1 MKLVFA
7 SSNKKKTEEIVKLLP
22 PTIELLNLAD
32 IGITEEIPE
41 TGPTFKANAL
51 LKAKYVFDRTGLNC
65 FADDSGLEVDELDL
79 RPGVFSA
86 RYAGEPKNDE
96 ANIDLL
102 LKELAGKTNRKAQ
115 FKTAIAL
122 LLDGGTY
129 FFEGEIKGVILEN
142 RQGING
148 FGYDPVFKADGFEK
162 SFAELLIEEKNKI
175 SHRAIAVNALVSFL
189 QMHQA

>member
-102 LKELAGKTNRKAQ
+102 LKELAGKANRKAH

>member
-102 LKELAGKTNRKAQ
+102 LKELAGKANRKAQ

>member
-41 TGPTFKANAL
+41 TGSTFKANAL

-102 LKELAGKTNRKAQ
+102 LKELAGKANRKAQ